1 MHGFPLQTRN
11 ECLRM
16 TAVRRLGALSLA
28 AAVTAIVGFA
38 AYYGFVHRPVDG
50 ARAVQVLYAATL
62 LIPPA
67 LFLGMALVL
76 LLKRATGSSVLGLV
90 GIAILVGSPTL
101 VYFLG
106 DLLGALFAVSA
117 LVLTVALASVAFR
130 RTAIGFPNGRFRSS

>member
-16 TAVRRLGALSLA
+16 AAVRRLGALTLSI
-28 AAVTAIVGFA
+28 AVAAIVGFA
-38 AYYGFVHRPVDG
+38 AFYGLVHRPVDG

-106 DLLGALFAVSA
+106 GFLGALLALSA
-117 LVLTVALASVAFR
+117 LALVGALATVAFR
-130 RTAIGFPNGRFRSS
+130 RAAIG